1 MKREVIRVA
10 TFAEHTNNQ
19 EKVIG
24 IFFVVKNDRIVR
36 IDDKN
41 VRNENG
47 V

>member
-1 MKREVIRVA
+1 MKREIIRVA

-24 IFFVVKNDRIVR
+24 IFFDVKNKGSVNAINNKD
-36 IDDKN
+36 
-41 VRNENG
+41 G